1 MTAHRRGESEVLALP
16 AYVGYRR
23 KTRHPELEN
32 SIGQSRSSDDV
43 RRATAFDL
51 VLPLRL
57 CLTVLSARLMICAVI
72 THSFRDI
79 SKAAW
84 MTAAPVCR
92 LLRAGNA
99 PTSNQLAN
107 GSAKQATLPAC
118 TQLRQ
123 PALRICAFTG
133 CGIRMSAPVTR
144 LTSVIESYG
153 KLIAA

>member
-1 MTAHRRGESEVLALP
+1 
-16 AYVGYRR
+16 
-23 KTRHPELEN
+23 
-32 SIGQSRSSDDV
+32 
-43 RRATAFDL
+43 
-51 VLPLRL
+51 
-57 CLTVLSARLMICAVI
+57 MICAVI

-92 LLRAGNA
+92 PLRAGNA

-123 PALRICAFTG
+123 PALRICAFTD
-133 CGIRMSAPVTR
+133 CGIRMSAPVNASHLGDR
-144 LTSVIESYG
+144 VVRQIDRRMCLADGFLVRAGHEAERFPF
-153 KLIAA
+153 L